1 MYTVISFVMQRLDAA
16 VGVEPVEDGSL
27 PLESLY
33 DFVVGIVDFT
43 ECGVREFLGEHPALH
58 PVEILVHCG
67 KARLNVVR
75 IHRWQLIKDL
85 LQL

>member
-1 MYTVISFVMQRLDAA
+1 MQRLDAA
-16 VGVEPVEDGSL
+16 VGVEPVEDDSL

-33 DFVVGIVDFT
+33 DFGVGIVDFT
-43 ECGVREFLGEHPALH
+43 ESGVRGFLGEHPAFH
-58 PVEILVHCG
+58 PVEILVHRG

-85 LQL
+85 L